1 MQNRKTRAILA
12 ALIAQVIFGFSFMYT
27 KIALKYATPM
37 TVIADR
43 YLVAF
48 VTLTIVMLF
57 RKNKVKSEK
66 NVSGLIFMALFQ
78 PVLYF
83 LCESYGINL
92 TTSGFSSV
100 MISLIPVVS
109 IFAGMIFLK
118 EFPTALQ
125 YVFTAVSVLGVV
137 IMACIGKTDGTVTV
151 LGIILLSGAVISSV
165 AYNVLSRKISSEF
178 SAFERTYAMMVA
190 GLIAFFIISFI
201 ENINNPINIVINF
214 KNPVYTFSILYLGV
228 LSSVVAFLL
237 LNYANTYLPV
247 SKTTVFSNI
256 TTLVSVVAGIV
267 FLDEKLSIVTIIS
280 ALMIVAGVCGVQLAG
295 KNNMLKFIYSK
306 F

>member
-1 MQNRKTRAILA
+1 MHNRKTRAILA

-43 YLVAF
+43 YLVSF
-48 VTLTIVMLF
+48 ITLTIVMLF
-57 RKNKVKSEK
+57 RKNEVKAAK
-66 NVSGLIFMALFQ
+66 KVSGLILMALFQ

-118 EFPTALQ
+118 ENPTPFQ
-125 YVFTAVSVLGVV
+125 YVFTAISVLGVV
-137 IMACIGKTDGTVTV
+137 IMACSGKTDGTVT
-151 LGIILLSGAVISSV
+151 LSGILLLLGAVISSV

-178 SAFERTYAMMVA
+178 SAFERTYAMMA
-190 GLIAFFIISFI
+190 TGLIAFIVIAFI
-201 ENINNPINIVINF
+201 ENINAPINIIINF
-214 KNPVYTFSILYLGV
+214 KNPVYTTSILYLGIF
-228 LSSVVAFLL
+228 SSVIAFLL

-280 ALMIVAGVCGVQLAG
+280 ALMIITGVCGVQMTG
-295 KNNMLKFIYSK
+295 KSK
-306 F
+306 Y